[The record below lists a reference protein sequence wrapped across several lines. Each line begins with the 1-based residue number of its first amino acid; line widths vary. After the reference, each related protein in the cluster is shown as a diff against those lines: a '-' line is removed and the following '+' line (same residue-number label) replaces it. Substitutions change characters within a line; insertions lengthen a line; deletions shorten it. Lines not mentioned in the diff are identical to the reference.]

1 MEITTVYQKE
11 RHEFGRAVN
20 TFNETDVTILDEFLQ
35 DSDMKSQHI
44 ERNPTILDIQ
54 AIPEMSETYVRSV
67 ELAMCSLGGGKDSKG
82 SAKKLLCRH
91 CSCCCCCWFDFSA
104 LAPPL
109 PPGASCAATL
119 QPSFESRNYT
129 FTLMALSA
137 SRSCYR

>member
-20 TFNETDVTILDEFLQ
+20 TFNETAVTILDEFLQ

-67 ELAMCSLGGGKDSKG
+67 EFAMFSRGGGKDSKG
-82 SAKKLLCRH
+82 SAKKLLCH
-91 CSCCCCCWFDFSA
+91 GCCCCCFDFSA

-119 QPSFESRNYT
+119 YSSLESRNYT
-129 FTLMALSA
+129 FTLMALPT
-137 SRSCYR
+137 SRFCCR

>member
-1 MEITTVYQKE
+1 
-11 RHEFGRAVN
+11 
-20 TFNETDVTILDEFLQ
+20 
-35 DSDMKSQHI
+35 MKSQHI